1 MLSNATVYE
10 TLVSNTLAAIKEP
23 ADTEPSTVET
33 SMRQRFYEIIVVSL
47 GSLFAKSPVAAQM
60 YDRTTLLSIIN
71 GMDDTDASAF
81 GKSAD
86 DWIRLQGLISQQEG
100 KRAYYLPLQTLAALS
115 GETSGILMGD
125 LFAMVLKRYNSGTPS
140 ENLRTCTRK
149 LASHFLIAH
158 QAH

>member
-1 MLSNATVYE
+1 MLSNATQYE
-10 TLVSNTLAAIKEP
+10 ILVRETLAAIE
-23 ADTEPSTVET
+23 EPSGEDQITSET
-33 SMRQRFYEIIVVSL
+33 TMRQRFYEIIVVSL

-60 YDRTTLLSIIN
+60 YDRTTLLAIIT
-71 GMDDTDASAF
+71 GMDDSEASAF

-100 KRAYYLPLQTLAALS
+100 KRAYYLPLQTIAALS

-125 LFAMVLKRYNSGTPS
+125 LFAMILKRYGESMPS
-140 ENLRTCTRK
+140 KNLRGCTRQ